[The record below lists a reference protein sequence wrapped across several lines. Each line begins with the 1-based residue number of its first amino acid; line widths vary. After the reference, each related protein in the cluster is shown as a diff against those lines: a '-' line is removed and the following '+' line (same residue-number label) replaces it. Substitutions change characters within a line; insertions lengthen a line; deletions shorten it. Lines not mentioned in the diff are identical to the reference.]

1 MRASSSPR
9 GMTLVE
15 LVVGMA
21 IVGILLAVGAP
32 SYRSW
37 IQNVQIR
44 NAAEGIQNG
53 LQLARAEAV
62 RRNRNADFVLTSD
75 APIASPVTALATG
88 TNWIVQAPDS
98 NGIVVFIQGRA
109 AAEGSANITVATTP
123 ATSTITFN
131 GFGRT
136 NLAANVAIAVDNP
149 NGDRNLQILVS
160 TGGQIRMCDPKL
172 SLATNPQGCS

>member
-1 MRASSSPR
+1 MCTPSSHR
-9 GMTLVE
+9 GVTLVE

-53 LQLARAEAV
+53 LQLARTEAV
-62 RRNRNADFVLTSD
+62 RRNGNAVFVLTND
-75 APIASPVTALATG
+75 APTVTSVTAIATG
-88 TNWIVQAPDS
+88 TNWIVRAPDP
-98 NGIVVFIQGRA
+98 NGTVVLIQGRA
-109 AAEGSANITVATTP
+109 AAEGSANVTVATTP
-123 ATSTITFN
+123 ATSAITFT

-136 NLAANVAIAVDNP
+136 TLAASVAIAVDNP
-149 NGDRNLQILVS
+149 NGDRNLQIQVS
-160 TGGQIRMCDPKL
+160 TGGQIRLCDPKL
-172 SLATNPQGCS
+172 ALATNPQGCV